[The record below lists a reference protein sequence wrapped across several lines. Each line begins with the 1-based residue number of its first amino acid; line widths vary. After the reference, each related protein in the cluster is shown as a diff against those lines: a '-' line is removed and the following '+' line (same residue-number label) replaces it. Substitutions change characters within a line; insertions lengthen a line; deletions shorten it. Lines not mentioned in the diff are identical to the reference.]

1 MYPLR
6 YIVSLLAA
14 ALLGLAAPAPAAA
27 QSGSV
32 LVFAAASLKEA
43 LDGIAAQWRKETG
56 KTAVISYAASP
67 ALARQIEQGAPAQ
80 IFMSADLDW
89 MDYLAGKNLIKP
101 ETRSN
106 LLGNRIVL
114 IAPKSSSAAVS
125 IERGFPLASLLGDGR
140 LAMADVR
147 AVPAGKYGKAALES
161 LGVWNSVAGRVVQ
174 AENVRVALILVARGE
189 APLGIVYRTDAAVD
203 PNVKVIGTFPEES
216 HPPIL
221 YPIALTAGAAHPDAA
236 AFLAYIKS
244 PAARLLFAASGF
256 SILD

>member
-6 YIVSLLAA
+6 YIASLIAA
-14 ALLGLAAPAPAAA
+14 VLFGLAAPAPASA
-27 QSGSV
+27 QSGNV

-43 LDGIAAQWRKETG
+43 LDGVAARWRKETG
-56 KTAVISYAASP
+56 KSAAISYAASP

-80 IFMSADLDW
+80 IFISADLDW
-89 MDYLAGKNLIKP
+89 MDYLAGKNMIKL
-101 ETRSN
+101 ETRTN

-114 IAPKSSSAAVS
+114 VAPKTSTAMVR
-125 IERGFPLASLLGDGR
+125 IEPGFPLASLLGDGR

-161 LGVWNSVAGRVVQ
+161 LGVWDSVAGRVVQ
-174 AENVRVALILVARGE
+174 TENVRVALILVARGE
-189 APLGIVYRTDAAVD
+189 APLGIVYRTDATAD
-203 PNVKVIGTFPEES
+203 PGVKVIGIFPEES

-221 YPIALTAGAAHPDAA
+221 YPVALTAGAAHPDAA
-236 AFLAYIKS
+236 AFLAYVKS
-244 PAARLLFAASGF
+244 AAARPLFAASGF